1 MSRRQWG
8 HGFYTGVK
16 QAKDYIGVKKYLVI
30 CTTSEHPHVERVFR
44 VLKKVEDMFTIEDIT
59 DCFGFAARMVGSC
72 GIPDINDVDPY
83 NVSEFREKDLIDA
96 HQNAYWFSTDIGVK
110 SFLDNDFNEWMRE
123 RS

>member
-1 MSRRQWG
+1 
-8 HGFYTGVK
+8 
-16 QAKDYIGVKKYLVI
+16 
-30 CTTSEHPHVERVFR
+30 
-44 VLKKVEDMFTIEDIT
+44 
-59 DCFGFAARMVGSC
+59 MVGSC